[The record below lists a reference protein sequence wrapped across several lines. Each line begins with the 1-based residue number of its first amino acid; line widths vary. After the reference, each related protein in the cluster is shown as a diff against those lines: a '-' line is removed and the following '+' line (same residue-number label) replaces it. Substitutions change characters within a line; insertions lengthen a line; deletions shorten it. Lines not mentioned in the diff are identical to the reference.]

1 MPPPPLTVVLT
12 VRTSDCPAVLGC
24 RDIHLS
30 GWIPRSHS
38 CVSHVTVCFRSSA
51 AMMCSWAFT
60 FPQQW
65 DPEGICHRFPALSEA
80 KLPRKSQTTKTSLSW
95 LWRPRL
101 LLLVLLLMLLSLLLL
116 LLLLQLRFWKRLS
129 SNCCVRYRDVQVVRA
144 MKMSAPVE
152 LRLAIKTFLPIR
164 YLKTIATGTA
174 LKSFFYPSPGAWTS
188 GTFNTGPWDWQLQRG
203 MSNRPQF
210 VICTL
215 FLPVQYPWFQ
225 SISDFDMAPGT
236 YIPI

>member
-1 MPPPPLTVVLT
+1 
-12 VRTSDCPAVLGC
+12 
-24 RDIHLS
+24 
-30 GWIPRSHS
+30 
-38 CVSHVTVCFRSSA
+38 
-51 AMMCSWAFT
+51 MMCSWAFT

-129 SNCCVRYRDVQVVRA
+129 SNCCVCYRDVQVVRA
-144 MKMSAPVE
+144 MKMSAPLE

-188 GTFNTGPWDWQLQRG
+188 GNSIPGLEIDNCREACRIDPSLSSAHCFYQCNIRDFSRL
-203 MSNRPQF
+203 
-210 VICTL
+210 VILTWRL
-215 FLPVQYPWFQ
+215 EHISQYNCVMCCYW
-225 SISDFDMAPGT
+225 IGLIDL
-236 YIPI
+236 